1 MGTFVNSTP
10 RPPPDLADD
19 AHKGDAG
26 RLLVLA
32 GSAGDGTPAMPGAAV
47 LTTRA
52 ALRSGAGLVT
62 SMCLDPRL
70 WSVLANSVPEA
81 LLVEVEGGQGAVARV
96 VFELERRADDRVRA
110 IGPGLG
116 PGPHVRSLVE
126 SFLVASPAALVVD
139 ADGLNAFAGRPED
152 LRRRQGALVITP
164 HPGEAAR
171 LLAAPVA
178 SDEVSRLSVARE
190 LAERTGGVCVLKG
203 HRTVVD
209 DGRRTWICE
218 TGNPGLARGGSGDVL
233 TGIVAG
239 HLAAMNASFDAFDAA
254 CSAVWVHGRA
264 ADLATVDTSRRSLL
278 ASDVCAALG
287 RAHRD
292 LGCR

>member
-1 MGTFVNSTP
+1 MKNVP

-26 RLLVLA
+26 RVLVLA
-32 GSAGDGTPAMPGAAV
+32 GSAGDGSTVMPGAAV
-47 LTTRA
+47 LTTHA
-52 ALRSGAGLVT
+52 TLRSGAGLVT
-62 SMCLDPRL
+62 ALCLDPRV
-70 WSVLANSVPEA
+70 WSVLAHRVPEA
-81 LLVEVEGGQGAVARV
+81 LLVEVEGGRGAVDRV
-96 VFELERRADDRVRA
+96 AFEIERRADDRVRA

-116 PGPHVRSLVE
+116 PGPHVRPLVE
-126 SFLVASPAALVVD
+126 SFLVASRAALVVD

-152 LRRRQGALVITP
+152 LRRREGALVLTP

-171 LLAAPVA
+171 LLGRHVSGDEPARRAA
-178 SDEVSRLSVARE
+178 ARE

-233 TGIVAG
+233 TGVVAG
-239 HLAAMNASFDAFDAA
+239 HLAAVDADFDAFDAA

-264 ADLATVDTSRRSLL
+264 ADLATVESSRRALL

-287 RAHRD
+287 RAQRD
-292 LGCR
+292 IGCR